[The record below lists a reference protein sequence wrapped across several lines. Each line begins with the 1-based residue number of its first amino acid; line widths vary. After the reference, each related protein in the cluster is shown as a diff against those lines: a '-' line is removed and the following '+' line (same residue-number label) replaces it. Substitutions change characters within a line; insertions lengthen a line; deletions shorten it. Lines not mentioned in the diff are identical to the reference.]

1 MWEADALCKLIN
13 RKQKKETKIYIYI
26 SCSYLQ
32 LNPANKKSKMDP
44 TRSKAVKHNP
54 GLFPMLVLLT
64 KDASNI

>member
-1 MWEADALCKLIN
+1 MWEADALCKSIG
-13 RKQKKETKIYIYI
+13 KKKGNNICVYIF
-26 SCSYLQ
+26 CSYLQ

-44 TRSKAVKHNP
+44 TWSKAVKHYP